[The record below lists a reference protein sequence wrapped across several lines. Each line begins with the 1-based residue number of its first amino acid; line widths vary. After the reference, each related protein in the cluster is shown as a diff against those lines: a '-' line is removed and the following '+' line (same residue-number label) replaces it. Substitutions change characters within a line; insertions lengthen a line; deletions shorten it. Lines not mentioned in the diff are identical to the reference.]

1 MAVGNYC
8 RRDVQTVSPRE
19 TLRAAA
25 RCMQDKGV
33 GCLVVTHEG
42 RPQGVITDRDL
53 ALRVLRERLDPD
65 SVPVRDIIG
74 RDPAVIHENMPLGVV
89 SKMMRRLCVRRLPV
103 VDDGERIVGVITA
116 DDLLRLLSRE
126 VSMLGEAVAAQ
137 ARIGD
142 LRDLETGADET
153 ASDPAR

>member
-1 MAVGNYC
+1 MPVANYC

-19 TLRAAA
+19 TLRDAA
-25 RCMQDKGV
+25 RRMHEQGV

-42 RPQGVITDRDL
+42 RAQGVITDRDL
-53 ALRVLRERLDPD
+53 ALQTLRDGLDPD
-65 SVPVRDIIG
+65 RVVVRELIG
-74 RDPAVIHENMPLGVV
+74 RDPAVIHGNMPLGVV

-103 VDDGERIVGVITA
+103 VDDDERVVGVITA

-137 ARIGD
+137 ARTED
-142 LRDLETGADET
+142 VRELAAATETTPDA
-153 ASDPAR
+153 AR